1 MSLFYSYCPSF
12 HHPLIYIPPSIY
24 MSLIPLSSLAA
35 KLHLVYTTPNLSGLL
50 TLILQLCLEVTLHCW
65 STLLLQLKPKVS
77 LKTTSQ
83 YASNP
88 SLPVASI
95 CMKVN
100 KQRATLLFPS
110 GATGFK

>member
-1 MSLFYSYCPSF
+1 
-12 HHPLIYIPPSIY
+12 